1 MIKAIQVLRIHLL
14 ELEKVQELCK
24 DFCSR
29 YITCLKIKMQS
40 ENLLRSDYTSGYL
53 ENNSSGNSSN
63 SNSPLCHSP
72 HHSQVNI
79 IVIYR
84 GGANSKMW
92 SRIKQYSINIELEL
106 NISFNIKRTWNLY
119 RFITILVIRAMLLF
133 SSGII

>member
-84 GGANSKMW
+84 GGSE
-92 SRIKQYSINIELEL
+92 SGINISLTYIVIDSL
-106 NISFNIKRTWNLY
+106 N
-119 RFITILVIRAMLLF
+119 RFYYHNCIL
-133 SSGII
+133 

>member
-29 YITCLKIKMQS
+29 YITCLKMKMQS

-72 HHSQVNI
+72 HHTQVN
-79 IVIYR
+79 
-84 GGANSKMW
+84 G
-92 SRIKQYSINIELEL
+92 
-106 NISFNIKRTWNLY
+106 
-119 RFITILVIRAMLLF
+119 LLF
-133 SSGII
+133 MNDGIVTCN